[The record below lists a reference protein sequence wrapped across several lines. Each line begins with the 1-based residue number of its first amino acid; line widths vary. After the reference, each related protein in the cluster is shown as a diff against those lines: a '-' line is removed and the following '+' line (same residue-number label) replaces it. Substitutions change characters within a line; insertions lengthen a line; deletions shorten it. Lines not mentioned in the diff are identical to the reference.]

1 MLTEDSVKYNI
12 KKSKH
17 IHSYIIFDF
26 TYNRGIFFGGGQNS
40 KNADVLF
47 RGEGENA
54 DGC

>member
-17 IHSYIIFDF
+17 IHSYINFLTLHII
-26 TYNRGIFFGGGQNS
+26 GAFFFGQNS